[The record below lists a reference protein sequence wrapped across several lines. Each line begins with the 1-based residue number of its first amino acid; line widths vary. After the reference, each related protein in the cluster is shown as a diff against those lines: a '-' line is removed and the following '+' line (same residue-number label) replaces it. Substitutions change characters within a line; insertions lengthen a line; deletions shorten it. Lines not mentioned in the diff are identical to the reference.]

1 MTPPLPAS
9 SATDR
14 TRLTRGQIRLYAAG
28 WIVLVAGL
36 VGSVWIYLAAAE
48 TDRDDAVGYDVTGGG
63 AYAIRPEDSKRYEYD
78 MERFGGKASILAV
91 EIREAFAH
99 LWQGRRRAF
108 TVAALALLTALG
120 CFFLADALP
129 DLPRFDYDLSPSP
142 PLEPAARPPAP
153 PDSARPPPPA

>member
-1 MTPPLPAS
+1 MTQPLSVQPAIPR
-9 SATDR
+9 A
-14 TRLTRGQIRLYAAG
+14 RLTRGQLQLYAAG
-28 WIVLVAGL
+28 WIVLAAGVAGAIW
-36 VGSVWIYLAAAE
+36 SYLAAVEPAP
-48 TDRDDAVGYDVTGGG
+48 DAIGYDVTGGG

-108 TVAALALLTALG
+108 TVGTLGLLTALA

-129 DLPRFDYDLSPSP
+129 DLPRFDFDLSPST
-142 PLEPAARPPAP
+142 PLDPQPN
-153 PDSARPPPPA
+153 RPPPPRGPEAPP